1 LYGATHRE
9 DADPD
14 AHHVRVQHFVDLSE
28 PTCEWQRNQWLVPI
42 NFTVAQLLKIAGQL
56 LQVDIGARYTHPVA
70 APAHRPDG
78 ARVSS

>member
-1 LYGATHRE
+1 
-9 DADPD
+9 
-14 AHHVRVQHFVDLSE
+14 
-28 PTCEWQRNQWLVPI
+28 VPI
-42 NFTVAQLLKIAGQL
+42 NFTMAQLLKIAGQL